1 MRRRMTPG
9 AAGRPP
15 VGRLTRH
22 RARAAG
28 EAARAPEG
36 LESVLGTRR
45 LDPKLD
51 TASADPVRDAVAELL
66 AGGARAHSVAAGS
79 RDELDAAG
87 RIRPEAGWAELLTGG
102 DVARALE
109 AVQARVRLADR
120 QAQRQAEI
128 ARTAAAGVQ
137 ELLAGL
143 ATIEEG
149 VRAQFAAE
157 LHDGVAQSLAA
168 ARALLAADPADLS
181 GQMRLSGLRD
191 YLEDAEA
198 QLRAVISRAR
208 PPALDGGDLGRAVS
222 ELRADMAH
230 RYGLEVQVSWPRVP
244 RRLPVTTAVAVYR
257 FFQEG
262 LVNIVKHAD
271 VEQAWLSLDMD
282 ETGLVARVRDAGVGF
297 SAAEASPREGGRHVG
312 LELLATRARLAGGHL
327 TVSSGP
333 GGTVLT
339 LQLPVPTPG

>member
-1 MRRRMTPG
+1 M
-9 AAGRPP
+9 
-15 VGRLTRH
+15 
-22 RARAAG
+22 ARAAAG
-28 EAARAPEG
+28 AEPVADTGRAELVADTARAELVAETGP
-36 LESVLGTRR
+36 V
-45 LDPKLD
+45 
-51 TASADPVRDAVAELL
+51 DPVGDAVAELL
-66 AGGARAHSVAAGS
+66 AGRTRTGTSAAGS
-79 RDELDAAG
+79 RDELDAPARHLPEATWADLLAG
-87 RIRPEAGWAELLTGG
+87 R

-109 AVQARVRLADR
+109 ALQARVRLADR

-143 ATIEEG
+143 AAIEEG
-149 VRAQFAAE
+149 VRAQLAAE

-168 ARALLAADPADLS
+168 ARALAAADPTDPIGEPVPA
-181 GQMRLSGLRD
+181 RLRD

-198 QLRAVISRAR
+198 QVRAVISRAR
-208 PPALDGGDLGRAVS
+208 PPSLDGGDLGRAVS

-244 RRLPVTTAVAVYR
+244 RRLPVSTAVAVYR

-282 ETGLVARVRDAGVGF
+282 QTGLVARVRDAGVGF
-297 SAAEASPREGGRHVG
+297 SAADATPRDGGRHVG
-312 LELLATRARLAGGHL
+312 LELLSTRARLAGGGL

-339 LQLPVPTPG
+339 MQLPIPGPG